1 MTPIPKSYSKAPLV
15 AGADILF
22 TATHPTIVGS
32 VIGTTTNGAPRSG
45 SVGILRTGA
54 TDVDWVS
61 RLIPVASGASA
72 NLIPAKLSMDI
83 GDALVVNASG
93 QAVGQRILSELAA
106 SNGCWP
112 TEPNLFLSNPDGS
125 KIVAALGAD
134 GIWLSEDGQIT
145 ARKVY
150 TGTVYNQVGAWF
162 AGKFRIYTSATTSL
176 TSADGVSWA
185 TEVCVNAP
193 TSTAV
198 NALDNTITKGAELYG
213 ATADQLKKSTD
224 GLTFTNHGVA
234 VGGMGSANG
243 FAWTGTNWVAS
254 GGGATQLVKY
264 ASETAGTWTVS
275 TAPITGFAWSGLSLN
290 GRSVVA
296 NGGTV
301 LVVGG
306 LADRGTATGDTLFS
320 GHISTDH
327 GVTFSAISQAS
338 PGIYASLI
346 AVAGKM
352 AVIGSTSNC
361 WLYGNSSWLTTSNS
375 SDGGFVATSSGTA
388 FAINSNGLI
397 APGKRSVDASLSRRG
412 GFTVTANV
420 LEMQP

>member
-15 AGADILF
+15 TGADILF
-22 TATHPTIVGS
+22 TATHPTIVGN
-32 VIGTTTNGAPRSG
+32 VIGTTTNNAARSG
-45 SVGILRTGA
+45 SVGILRAGA

-93 QAVGQRILSELAA
+93 QAVGQLILSELD
-106 SNGCWP
+106 SPYGCWP
-112 TEPNLFLSNPDGS
+112 TAPTLFLSNPDGS
-125 KIVAALGAD
+125 KIVAALGAS
-134 GIWLSEDGQIT
+134 GIWLSEDGQTT

-150 TGTVYNQVGAWF
+150 TGTVSSQVGAWF

-185 TEVCVNAP
+185 VEACVNAP
-193 TSTAV
+193 TSTDV
-198 NALDNTITKGAELYG
+198 NTLGNTITKGAELYG
-213 ATADQLKKSTD
+213 ATADRLKKSTD

-234 VGGMGSANG
+234 VGGMGGANG
-243 FAWTGTNWVAS
+243 FAWTGANWVAS
-254 GGGATQLVKY
+254 GGGGTQLVKY
-264 ASETAGTWTVS
+264 ASATAGTWTVS
-275 TAPITGFAWSGLSLN
+275 TAPITGFEWGGLNLS

-301 LVVGG
+301 LVGSGLGG
-306 LADRGTATGDTLFS
+306 SYNLFC

-327 GVTFSAISQAS
+327 GITFSAISQAY
-338 PGIYASLI
+338 PGTYASLI

-352 AVIGSTSNC
+352 AVIGTTSNW
-361 WLYGNSSWLTTSNS
+361 WLYGNESWLTTSNS
-375 SDGGFVATSSGTA
+375 SDGGFVVTGGVTA

-397 APGKRSVDASLSRRG
+397 APGKRSVDATLSRRG

>member
-15 AGADILF
+15 AGTDILF
-22 TATHPTIVGS
+22 TATAPTIVGN
-32 VIGTTTNGAPRSG
+32 VIGTTTNNAARSG
-45 SVGILRTGA
+45 SVGILRAGA

-93 QAVGQRILSELAA
+93 QAVGQLILSELAA
-106 SNGCWP
+106 PNGCWP
-112 TEPNLFLSNPDGS
+112 VEPNLFLSNPDGS
-125 KIVAALGAD
+125 KIVAALGAN

-150 TGTVYNQVGAWF
+150 TGTVDTKVGAWF

-193 TSTAV
+193 TSIYV

-234 VGGMGSANG
+234 VGGMAGANG

-254 GGGATQLVKY
+254 GGAATQLVKY
-264 ASETAGTWTVS
+264 ASETAGAWTAS
-275 TAPITGFAWSGLSLN
+275 TAPITGFVWGGLNLN

-301 LVVGG
+301 LVGSGLGG
-306 LADRGTATGDTLFS
+306 SDQYFY

-327 GVTFSAISQAS
+327 GITFSAISTAS
-338 PGIYASLI
+338 PGYYASLI

-352 AVIGSTSNC
+352 AVLGTTNNC
-361 WLYGNSSWLTTSNS
+361 WLYGNASWLTTSNS
-375 SDGGFVATSSGTA
+375 PDGGFAVTSTGTA

-397 APGKRSVDASLSRRG
+397 SPGKRSVDATLSRRG

>member
-22 TATHPTIVGS
+22 TATHPTIVGN
-32 VIGTTTNGAPRSG
+32 VIGTTTNNAARRG
-45 SVGILRTGA
+45 SVGILRAGA

-72 NLIPAKLSMDI
+72 NLIPAKLSMGI

-93 QAVGQRILSELAA
+93 QAVGQLILSELAA
-106 SNGCWP
+106 PDGCWP
-112 TEPNLFLSNPDGS
+112 AAPNLFLSNPDGL
-125 KIVAALGAD
+125 KIVAALGAN

-150 TGTVYNQVGAWF
+150 TGTVGTKVGAWF
-162 AGKFRIYTSATTSL
+162 AGKFRIYTSETSSL

-185 TEVCVNAP
+185 AEACVNAP
-193 TSTAV
+193 TSTNV

-234 VGGMGSANG
+234 VGGMADANG

-275 TAPITGFAWSGLSLN
+275 TAPITGFGWGGQNLS

-301 LVVGG
+301 LVGSW
-306 LADRGTATGDTLFS
+306 LATATVFY

-327 GVTFSAISQAS
+327 GVTFSAISTAS
-338 PGIYASLI
+338 PGYYASLI

-352 AVIGSTSNC
+352 AVLGTTNNC
-361 WLYGNSSWLTTSNS
+361 WLYGGSSWLTTSNS
-375 SDGGFVATSSGTA
+375 SDGGFAVTSDGNA

-397 APGKRSVDASLSRRG
+397 SPGKRSVDAALSRRG

>member
-1 MTPIPKSYSKAPLV
+1 MFPIPKSYSKAPLV

-22 TATHPTIVGS
+22 TATHPTIVGN

-45 SVGILRTGA
+45 SVGILRAGA

-93 QAVGQRILSELAA
+93 QAVGQMILSELGE

-112 TEPNLFLSNPDGS
+112 FAPNLFLSNPDGS
-125 KIVAALGAD
+125 KIVAALGAN

-150 TGTVYNQVGAWF
+150 TGTVSTQVGAWF
-162 AGKFRIYTSATTSL
+162 ADKFRIYTSATTSL

-193 TSTAV
+193 TSTDV
-198 NALDNTITKGAELYG
+198 NALNNTITKGAELYG
-213 ATADQLKKSTD
+213 ATTDQLKKSTN

-234 VGGMGSANG
+234 VGGMAGANG

-264 ASETAGTWTVS
+264 ASATAGTWTVS
-275 TAPITGFAWSGLSLN
+275 TAPITGFVWGGQQLR

-301 LVVGG
+301 LVGSG
-306 LADRGTATGDTLFS
+306 LGSSDTFFY

-327 GVTFSAISQAS
+327 GVTFSAISMES
-338 PGIYASLI
+338 PGTYASLI

-352 AVIGSTSNC
+352 AVIGTTTNC
-361 WLYGNSSWLTTSNS
+361 WLYGNASWLTTSNS
-375 SDGGFVATSSGTA
+375 SDGGFVVTGSETA

-397 APGKRSVDASLSRRG
+397 SPGKRSVDATLSRRG

>member
-1 MTPIPKSYSKAPLV
+1 MFPIPKSYSKAPLV
-15 AGADILF
+15 TGADILF
-22 TATHPTIVGS
+22 TATHPTIVGN
-32 VIGTTTNGAPRSG
+32 VIGTTTNNAARSG
-45 SVGILRTGA
+45 SVGILRAGA

-72 NLIPAKLSMDI
+72 NLIPAKVSMDI

-93 QAVGQRILSELAA
+93 QAVGQLIISELAEPY
-106 SNGCWP
+106 GCWP
-112 TEPNLFLSNPDGS
+112 GSLNLFLSNPDGS
-125 KIVAALGAD
+125 KIVAALGEN

-150 TGTVYNQVGAWF
+150 TGTVNNQVGAWF
-162 AGKFRIYTSATTSL
+162 AGKFRIYTSATTSI

-185 TEVCVNAP
+185 VEACVNAP
-193 TSTAV
+193 TSTDV
-198 NALDNTITKGAELYG
+198 NALNNTITKGAELYG
-213 ATADQLKKSTD
+213 ATADRLKKSTD

-234 VGGMGSANG
+234 VGGMNGVNG

-254 GGGATQLVKY
+254 GGGPTQLVKY
-264 ASETAGTWTVS
+264 ATETAGAWTVS
-275 TAPITGFAWSGLSLN
+275 TAPINGFAWGGQDLN

-301 LVVGG
+301 LVGSG
-306 LADRGTATGDTLFS
+306 PTISNQIFF
-320 GHISTDH
+320 GHISTNH
-327 GVTFSAISQAS
+327 GVNFSAISQVT
-338 PGIYASLI
+338 PGHYASLI
-346 AVAGKM
+346 AVAGQM
-352 AVIGSTSNC
+352 AVIGSTNTS
-361 WLYGNSSWLTTSNS
+361 WLYGNGSWLTTGNS
-375 SDGGFVATSSGTA
+375 LDGGFGVTNSRTS

-397 APGKRSVDASLSRRG
+397 SPGRRSVDPALSRRG

>member
-22 TATHPTIVGS
+22 TATRPTIVGS
-32 VIGTTTNGAPRSG
+32 VIGTTTNNAARSG
-45 SVGILRTGA
+45 SVGILRAGETEVG
-54 TDVDWVS
+54 WVS

-72 NLIPAKLSMDI
+72 NLIPVKLSMDV
-83 GDALVVNASG
+83 GDSLIVNASG
-93 QAVGQRILSELAA
+93 QSIGQLIPSELDV
-106 SNGCWP
+106 STGCWP
-112 TEPNLFLSNPDGS
+112 AAPNLFLSNPDGS
-125 KIVAALGAD
+125 KIVAALGD
-134 GIWLSEDGQIT
+134 MGIWLSEDGQFT

-150 TGTVYNQVGAWF
+150 TGTVSNRVGAWF

-176 TSADGVSWA
+176 TSADGANWA

-193 TSTAV
+193 TSADV
-198 NALDNTITKGAELYG
+198 NALDNTITKGTELYG

-234 VGGMGSANG
+234 VGGMSGANG

-254 GGGATQLVKY
+254 GGNTTQLVKY
-264 ASETAGTWTVS
+264 ASETAGAWTVS
-275 TAPITGFAWSGLSLN
+275 TAPITGFSWGGLQLT

-301 LVVGG
+301 LVGSG
-306 LADRGTATGDTLFS
+306 MEFS
-320 GHISTDH
+320 SFFYGHISTDH
-327 GVTFSAISQAS
+327 GGTFSSVPPAS
-338 PGIYASLI
+338 PGTYSSLI

-352 AVIGSTSNC
+352 AVIGAASNC
-361 WLYGNSSWLTTSNS
+361 WLYGDAAWITTANAQ
-375 SDGGFVATSSGTA
+375 DGGFVASGAGTT

-397 APGKRSVDASLSRRG
+397 SPGKRSVDATLSRRG

>member
-1 MTPIPKSYSKAPLV
+1 MFPIPKSYSKAPLV
-15 AGADILF
+15 TGADILF

-32 VIGTTTNGAPRSG
+32 VIGTTTNNAPRSG
-45 SVGILRTGA
+45 SVGILRAGA

-93 QAVGQRILSELAA
+93 QAVGQLIPSELGAA
-106 SNGCWP
+106 DGCWP
-112 TEPNLFLSNPDGS
+112 TSPSLFLSNPDGS
-125 KIVAALGAD
+125 KIVAVLAG

-150 TGTVYNQVGAWF
+150 TGTVTSQVGAFF

-185 TEVCVNAP
+185 TEVCVDAP
-193 TSTAV
+193 TSINV
-198 NALDNTITKGAELYG
+198 NALGNTITKGAELYG
-213 ATADQLKKSTD
+213 ATADRLKKSTN

-234 VGGMGSANG
+234 VGGMAGENG
-243 FAWTGTNWVAS
+243 FAWTGTNWVAA
-254 GGGATQLVKY
+254 GGGTTPLVKY
-264 ASETAGTWTVS
+264 ASGTAGTWTVS
-275 TAPITGFAWSGLSLN
+275 TAPITGFGWGGLNLL

-301 LVVGG
+301 LVGSG
-306 LADRGTATGDTLFS
+306 LVETENFY

-327 GVTFSAISQAS
+327 GVTFSAIPQAS
-338 PGIYASLI
+338 TGYHSALI

-352 AVIGSTSNC
+352 AVIGQTKSC
-361 WLYGNSSWLTTSNS
+361 WLYGNASWLTTSNS
-375 SDGGFVATSSGTA
+375 LDGGFAVTDSQPA

-397 APGKRSVDASLSRRG
+397 SPGKRSVDASLSRRG

-420 LEMQP
+420 LEMRP